1 VSRSTSADVL
11 LLLSPYVAYHGQ
23 ASFDIF
29 SHHKSVL
36 NKTTKFDLAV
46 RYPPYSDSKLSFI
59 QMLS

>member
-1 VSRSTSADVL
+1 V
-11 LLLSPYVAYHGQ
+11 YVAYHGQ